1 MNVTPQSRLT
11 PVELVFRPDR
21 QGYIVED
28 AAAQEFYEMS
38 ELCVVA
44 LQRMREGG
52 TLEAIAVELSARFPD
67 EEVDMVG
74 FAEQLLEL
82 KLVAELDGFPVP
94 DSAAQRMSG
103 GASAARTA
111 GSFQWI
117 SESFARLW
125 FHPFMRLFY
134 ISAIAA
140 NVALFI
146 VKPDLFPQY
155 RDAFLF
161 DSMALNSLS
170 WLILSFA
177 LLLLHELGHIMAV
190 RSFGLPAK
198 LGIGHRFLFVV
209 FETEMDGVWRLKPNQ
224 RNRAYLAGA
233 GVDQLVLLLCLAIQL
248 AMPGEP
254 GFAAKLAALAAM
266 DLFVKLVFQCC
277 FYMKTDLYYVVEN
290 GTGCYNLMERSRA
303 WLLAKLGR
311 NGGLPAQASEERA
324 VRWYAVFYAAGY
336 VFSLGMIAVYFAPQL
351 FVSIATVVPRLGSP
365 GAGAPFWDALVFVTE
380 VIGLGALL
388 LYSWRKN
395 RRNSA

>member
-1 MNVTPQSRLT
+1 
-11 PVELVFRPDR
+11 VELVIRPDR

-28 AAAQEFYEMS
+28 AAAQEYYEMS

-52 TLEAIAVELSARFPD
+52 TMEAIAAELSARYPD
-67 EEVDMVG
+67 DEVDMIG

-82 KLVAELDGFPVP
+82 KLVAELDGISVP
-94 DSAAQRMSG
+94 GTDAQRKSA
-103 GASAARTA
+103 GASAARKY
-111 GSFQWI
+111 GGFQWI

-125 FHPFMRLFY
+125 FHPLMRLFY
-134 ISAIAA
+134 ISAIVA
-140 NVALFI
+140 NVTLFI

-155 RDAFLF
+155 RDVFLF

-170 WLILSFA
+170 WLFISFA
-177 LLLLHELGHIMAV
+177 LLLLHELGHITAV

-198 LGIGHRFLFVV
+198 LGIGHRFIFVV
-209 FETEMDGVWRLKPNQ
+209 FETEMDGVWRLKPKQ

-233 GVDQLVLLLCLAIQL
+233 GVDQLMLLLCLSIQL
-248 AMPGEP
+248 AQPGEP
-254 GFAAKLAALAAM
+254 GVAAKLAALAAL

-303 WLLAKLGR
+303 WLLAKLRGG
-311 NGGLPAQASEERA
+311 GGLPAQAAEERA

-336 VFSLGMIAVYFAPQL
+336 VFSLGMVAIFFAPQL
-351 FVSIATVVPRLGSP
+351 FVSMATVVPRLGNP
-365 GAGAPFWDALVFVTE
+365 GAGASFWDAVVFVTE
-380 VIGLGALL
+380 VVGLAALL